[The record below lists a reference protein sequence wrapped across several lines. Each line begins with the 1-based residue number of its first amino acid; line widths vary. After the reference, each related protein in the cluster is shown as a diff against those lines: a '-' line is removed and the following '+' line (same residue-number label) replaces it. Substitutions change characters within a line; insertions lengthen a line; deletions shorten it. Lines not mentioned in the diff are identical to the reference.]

1 MSKRFTDLSHLV
13 SAGRAEK
20 GVPPSRQ
27 AILAALLRKRATAS
41 QVGLDN
47 LEAMLR
53 CQILWSLPIER
64 PADSD
69 GERSPEAD
77 NATEDRMPAGAGGAA

>member
-1 MSKRFTDLSHLV
+1 MSKRFSDLSHLV

-41 QVGLDN
+41 QVGLES

-53 CQILWSLPIER
+53 SQILWSLPIER
-64 PADSD
+64 PKDKECKMRAPEN
-69 GERSPEAD
+69 ERA
-77 NATEDRMPAGAGGAA
+77 

>member
-13 SAGRAEK
+13 SAGRADK
-20 GVPPSRQ
+20 GVPLSRQ

-41 QVGLDN
+41 QVGLDG

-64 PADSD
+64 PEDSED
-69 GERSPEAD
+69 GPRPA
-77 NATEDRMPAGAGGAA
+77 ED